1 VKPTTTSDFDKKAEF
16 YIKKKLDA
24 EIAFDNARSE
34 KVKQRAIIE
43 DNTDKKIAERLGT
56 TRHVI
61 ERIRHN
67 MEGRA

>member
-1 VKPTTTSDFDKKAEF
+1 MHTKDTVYDKKAEF
-16 YIKKKLDA
+16 YIKKKLAA

-34 KVKQRAIIE
+34 KVRQRAIIE

-61 ERIRHN
+61 ERIRHKI
-67 MEGRA
+67 EGRS